1 MFLHWCMAFVSC
13 VMHAHLG
20 CYTSSLQSDSQAEN
34 SPSLGRKP
42 PVFPKRHPGWQ
53 TDSKMSE
60 STDSGLDRMQMLPSA
75 EPFEL
80 VFTARRSSY
89 LTAHTCMKLVNY
101 CCLWLHQFHAT
112 FWIIW
117 RFCYPDILLWHF
129 FLEIRT
135 TFRCYEKKLDF
146 LIVYMYSCNNNR
158 YQILSWCPISLYA
171 GQESWSSIFTPSS
184 RIKTSQITSHYKT
197 YAFTKQPPSYAG
209 QWWRIFWLI
218 RGRTTQG
225 SSTEEG
231 PHASSYTLSWY
242 PWT

>member
-1 MFLHWCMAFVSC
+1 MHETSQLLLFVVASVSC
-13 VMHAHLG
+13 HFLNHLTVLLPR
-20 CYTSSLQSDSQAEN
+20 Y
-34 SPSLGRKP
+34 SP
-42 PVFPKRHPGWQ
+42 V
-53 TDSKMSE
+53 
-60 STDSGLDRMQMLPSA
+60 A
-75 EPFEL
+75 
-80 VFTARRSSY
+80 
-89 LTAHTCMKLVNY
+89 
-101 CCLWLHQFHAT
+101 
-112 FWIIW
+112 
-117 RFCYPDILLWHF
+117 F

-158 YQILSWCPISLYA
+158 YHILSWCPISLYA

-184 RIKTSQITSHYKT
+184 RIKTSQITSHHKT